1 MLLVSISGASIF
13 TRNVAGIFQ
22 CFLMVQRI
30 QKCAKTV
37 LCLHGKRVF
46 LQKGQ
51 ARQRACSD
59 RRNRR
64 NSMFAPQCIHD
75 DIWSAGIA
83 APVFLRRDV
92 PRQAAGLSKLFIL
105 FGLDI

>member
-1 MLLVSISGASIF
+1 
-13 TRNVAGIFQ
+13 
-22 CFLMVQRI
+22 
-30 QKCAKTV
+30 
-37 LCLHGKRVF
+37 
-46 LQKGQ
+46 
-51 ARQRACSD
+51 
-59 RRNRR
+59 
-64 NSMFAPQCIHD
+64 MFAPQCIHD